1 MTLNNK
7 NKAVPLIVDKAH
19 GAYLGA
25 AIGDAL
31 GWPNERQPRR
41 KSSGHTGKDHDFIR
55 WTRRS
60 GGRFYSHEET
70 IEPGDYSDDT
80 QLILATSRSLLTTR
94 EWWKHLSYREIPFWT
109 IYERGGGGATK
120 RAANSWLLSRPPWSA
135 ENKHNNVRRYFEA
148 GGNGVAMRILPHCLT
163 GVASGR
169 FSSISQQIVAN
180 GVITHGH
187 PRALVGALAYGFA
200 LWRAFTHKGTLEYG
214 ALIEITLQNE
224 KEWGELPDV
233 SGTCPGWIEAAQT
246 WAKGNYTDIWK
257 NTVKEVTEMLHK
269 CRDAL
274 MQGALAV
281 DRQVMEQIGAYDRR
295 INGAGTVA
303 SAAAIFLSSRYAAD
317 PIHGIIDAAFAQG
330 TDTDTIASMTGALL
344 GAVCGSSWLGPYAE
358 KIQDAN
364 YLRQI
369 AERIAN
375 KDDNVE
381 EKNLATETAIT
392 PVKKSDLD
400 SFVSKLQQTRVD
412 DTIVLPDSREAKVSK
427 SYAHKVWVKNVE
439 VVSWQLTTFDGQS
452 LFIKKIS
459 RKQQPT
465 QENLW
470 KSADEKSDKS
480 ENNRK
485 LKDVTRLGIKLPVDN
500 IDKAREFYNR
510 ILGLRIV
517 RETRNIVN
525 LEGIIALVPKDYGKE
540 SIDNETFGEVRHS
553 ILYIETRNFE
563 RVVGAVQKSGNRII
577 TPVTQWGGQKFFRC
591 IDPDGNIVEVFDASY
606 RPDKNDV

>member
-41 KSSGHTGKDHDFIR
+41 KSSGHPGKGHDFIR

-120 RAANSWLLSRPPWSA
+120 RAANSWLLSMPPWSA
-135 ENKHNNVRRYFEA
+135 ENKHNDVRRYFEA
-148 GGNGVAMRILPHCLT
+148 GGNGVAMRILPHCLA
-163 GVASGR
+163 GVTSGP
-169 FSSISQQIVAN
+169 FSIISQQIVAN

-200 LWRAFTHKGTLEYG
+200 LWKAFTHKGTLEYG
-214 ALIEITLQNE
+214 ALIEVTLQNE

-233 SGTCPGWIEAAQT
+233 SGTCPRWIEAAQT
-246 WAKGNYTDIWK
+246 WAKGDYTDIW
-257 NTVKEVTEMLHK
+257 NTTVKEVTEMLHR

-281 DRQVMEQIGAYDRR
+281 DRQVMEQIGAYDSRT
-295 INGAGTVA
+295 NGAGTVA
-303 SAAAIFLSSRYAAD
+303 SAAAIFFSSRYAAD
-317 PIHGIIDAAFAQG
+317 PIHGIIDAALAQG

-344 GAVCGSSWLGPYAE
+344 GAVCGLSWLGPYAE
-358 KIQDAN
+358 KIQDVK

-375 KDDNVE
+375 KDNNAE
-381 EKNLATETAIT
+381 EKNLSTETIIT
-392 PVKKSDLD
+392 PIKKSDLD
-400 SFVSKLQQTRVD
+400 SFVDKLQQTRPG
-412 DTIVLPDSREAKVSK
+412 DTIILPDSRETKVSK
-427 SYAHKVWVKNVE
+427 SYVHKVRVKNVE
-439 VVSWQLTTFDGQS
+439 VVSWQLTASDGQS

-465 QENLW
+465 QEKLL
-470 KSADEKSDKS
+470 KQTDEKSDTS

-485 LKDVTRLGIKLPVDN
+485 LQNVTRLGIKLPVDN
-500 IDKAREFYNR
+500 MDTAREFYNR
-510 ILGLRIV
+510 ILGLRIA

-525 LEGIIALVPKDYGKE
+525 LEGIIVLVPKDYGKD
-540 SIDNETFGEVRHS
+540 SINYEILEKARHS

-563 RVVGAVQKSGNRII
+563 RVVAAVLKSGNHIM
-577 TPVTQWGGQKFFRC
+577 TPVAQWGGQRFFRC
-591 IDPDGNIVEVFDASY
+591 IDPDGNIIEVFDASY
-606 RPDKNDV
+606 KPDKNDV